1 MPYIG
6 KTPTVGN
13 FQVCDAI
20 SVVNG
25 QAAYTLQVGGVN
37 VAPESANHMLVS
49 LNGILQKPGSSFTIS
64 GSTMTFASNLATGDV
79 IDFVQ
84 ILGNV
89 LDLGQ
94 PSDDTVTAAKLNDNV
109 ISGQTALASAPDD
122 TDELLIS
129 DAGTIKRI
137 DVSLIKGVAGISS
150 SADATAITID
160 SSEQVGIGTTS
171 PDALLELKHATNVR
185 MLFDNT
191 VDSQCTIRSIQD
203 SVGHNGMRLEADNIA
218 IRTAS
223 GSNTGVER
231 MRINNN
237 GNIQIGT
244 TTESGRMHIRSATTA
259 GTDPLVV
266 FSDASGTTCG
276 SIDLNA
282 SGNTVSYVTSSDH
295 RLKENVSYDF
305 DATSRLKQ
313 LKPARFNFIADPDT
327 TVDGFIAHEVSSIVP
342 EAITKTKDAVKVW
355 KDNEVLPDGVSVGDN
370 KLDDNGNTIPDY
382 QGIDQSKLVPL
393 LVKTIQELEAR
404 ITELENA

>member
-94 PSDDTVTAAKLNDNV
+94 PSDDTVTAAKLNNDI
-109 ISGQTALASAPDD
+109 ISGQTALTSSPDD

-137 DVSLIKGVAGISS
+137 DVSLVGGKNTPVFFAYRSSNQDINDDAATKINFNAELFDGDSTYDASTNYRFTPAVAGKYLLNAALVMTPNQTDGINGFIYIYKNGSSFIRIATDTTFYPNDGASGFNPTLSVIVDSDADDYFEIYGQCNTSDSAATAVEGAS
-150 SADATAITID
+150 SAPYKSFFCASKIIT
-160 SSEQVGIGTTS
+160 
-171 PDALLELKHATNVR
+171 
-185 MLFDNT
+185 
-191 VDSQCTIRSIQD
+191 
-203 SVGHNGMRLEADNIA
+203 
-218 IRTAS
+218 
-223 GSNTGVER
+223 
-231 MRINNN
+231 
-237 GNIQIGT
+237 
-244 TTESGRMHIRSATTA
+244 
-259 GTDPLVV
+259 
-266 FSDASGTTCG
+266 
-276 SIDLNA
+276 
-282 SGNTVSYVTSSDH
+282 
-295 RLKENVSYDF
+295 
-305 DATSRLKQ
+305 
-313 LKPARFNFIADPDT
+313 
-327 TVDGFIAHEVSSIVP
+327 
-342 EAITKTKDAVKVW
+342 
-355 KDNEVLPDGVSVGDN
+355 
-370 KLDDNGNTIPDY
+370 
-382 QGIDQSKLVPL
+382 
-393 LVKTIQELEAR
+393 
-404 ITELENA
+404 